1 MPEEPNSSTPTV
13 SGVAMTGLDLALSR
27 LQCDPDEVF
36 RSCGIEP
43 DSIGK
48 HDRTISLSCYLRFYE
63 TIQRDYNLSAFGAQ
77 FGAITRPK
85 NAGLLGY
92 LALNAPDLEHA
103 INDFI
108 RFLPLLLQGFHVDL
122 IKLPA
127 EQWQLSFSLMNKQS
141 IAAPQVNEQGLAWVS
156 NIIRAALRQRRWQPD
171 QLHLEHG
178 RPSHRALL
186 ERIFGPNIHYG
197 QPANALIIKDSD
209 LRRQNDHA
217 DSLLYRTLRY
227 QAELNLAQSSH
238 HAPWL
243 EFVEFTLQQLILANT
258 PTLAALAS
266 KLELQ
271 PRKLQAR
278 LKHRGTNFSQLLSQL
293 RFRLGSRLLSQRQ
306 GSISE
311 IALSLGY
318 SEAAAFTHAF
328 KHQAGETPRE
338 YRARTQEPDNH
349 DLYR

>member
-48 HDRTISLSCYLRFYE
+48 HDRKISLSCYLRFYE